1 VAAYAT
7 LTRHNPMIRT
17 RVILLL
23 AAVGVIAI
31 LYFLPKAVVE
41 NDSQLQKA
49 ADTSDSL
56 ADASHAHTATPKAI
70 RQRINQLRARY
81 LSATREEKSAIFAD
95 SLSVL
100 YSDAGLFDSAAWY
113 AERAATFFKT
123 NESLMKAANAS
134 YEAYTFA
141 IDREKQR
148 LLAEKTRDLYTR
160 VLTVNPR
167 NLEAKTKMAMTYL
180 SSEAPMKGIVMLRE
194 VVAEDPKNELA
205 LFNMGMLAIQS
216 GQYAKA
222 VEWLEK
228 LAAVNDNHLQGQL
241 LLGVAYM
248 NSGKKEKARLQFEK
262 VKKMDSDPAVQA
274 TVDSYLEE
282 LK

>member
-1 VAAYAT
+1 MLVVAIG
-7 LTRHNPMIRT
+7 M
-17 RVILLL
+17 
-23 AAVGVIAI
+23 IAI

-41 NDSQLQKA
+41 NDSQLQTA
-49 ADTSDSL
+49 SSGSDSVS
-56 ADASHAHTATPKAI
+56 ASGSPHTPTPKAI
-70 RQRINQLRARY
+70 RNSINQLRARY
-81 LSATREEKSAIFAD
+81 LSEKSEEKNAIFAD
-95 SLSVL
+95 SLTGL
-100 YSDAGLFDSAAWY
+100 YQKAGLFDSAAWY

-123 NESLMKAANAS
+123 DESLLKAADAA

-141 IDREKQR
+141 VEQDKQR
-148 LLAEKTRDLYTR
+148 SLAEKTREMYTR
-160 VLTVNPR
+160 VLEKNPN

-180 SSEAPMKGIVMLRE
+180 SSDSPMKGITMLRE

-222 VEWLEK
+222 VEWLQK
-228 LAAVNDNHLQGQL
+228 LAAVNSNHLQGQL
-241 LLGVAYM
+241 LLGVAFM
-248 NSGKKEKARLQFEK
+248 NQGEKQKARQQFEK

-274 TVDSYLEE
+274 TVDSYLQE